1 MSKALV
7 RRNSSKQGLQ
17 NLMRLTSQRSIEDA
31 EEVERERRQRARR
44 SLRQRNNG
52 LTPDDFT
59 PDTEM
64 PAKEN
69 MWQSD
74 MKSDSSPSIE
84 VDEGFSD
91 WTQRR
96 EKQRRQQE
104 LSQDGSEEENLE
116 EDLENKVVTKKF
128 PQAFRMSSSRFQ
140 MPEQKENVTTS
151 EKERRNE
158 GEDEEWRKKERD
170 MLISNRKEE
179 IQILQNKEIIVCSR
193 DGAILGAEQQLQ
205 NFHMDLQEENQE
217 LERHRHRRVQAKW
230 NQQELR
236 RCGEDRREFQEE
248 DEQQRKGQKQQQL
261 PKDEDR
267 KGVNVGVANRIT
279 QWVKS
284 PSDSSNRPPTFR
296 PIIVKPGDVMHK
308 KNMWEVIGDS
318 SGSLEQ
324 RTKPAAAGK
333 KYKFVIT
340 GHGKYEKIPVD
351 NTNDGE
357 LN

>member
-1 MSKALV
+1 MSKALL

-31 EEVERERRQRARR
+31 EEVERERRQRARN
-44 SLRQRNNG
+44 SLRQRNSG

-59 PDTEM
+59 QEAEM

-69 MWQSD
+69 MWD
-74 MKSDSSPSIE
+74 NDLKSSSSPSIE

-104 LSQDGSEEENLE
+104 LSQEGSEEENLE

-128 PQAFRMSSSRFQ
+128 PLAFRMSSSRFQ
-140 MPEQKENVTTS
+140 TQEQKENKSTGEMES
-151 EKERRNE
+151 RNE
-158 GEDEEWRKKERD
+158 REDEERRRKGRD
-170 MLISNRKEE
+170 ILISNRKEE
-179 IQILQNKEIIVCSR
+179 IQNQIKSLHNKEGTECSR
-193 DGAILGAEQQLQ
+193 AGAILDVEQRLE
-205 NFHMDLQEENQE
+205 NFHVELQEENQE
-217 LERHRHRRVQAKW
+217 LERHRHRQVEAKQ

-236 RCGEDRREFQEE
+236 GWQGDRGQFQEE
-248 DEQQRKGQKQQQL
+248 EEEKQKQL
-261 PKDEDR
+261 PEDR
-267 KGVNVGVANRIT
+267 KGVKVGVSNRIT
-279 QWVKS
+279 QWIKS
-284 PSDSSNRPPTFR
+284 PSDRPPTFR
-296 PIIVKPGDVMHK
+296 PIIVKPGDVKQK

-324 RTKPAAAGK
+324 RTKPATAGK
-333 KYKFVIT
+333 MYKFVIT
-340 GHGKYEKIPVD
+340 GHGKYEKIPVE